1 MKIARLKRQADA
13 LADDARSARLQYKSH
28 AGRSL
33 SIVRRRVGSS
43 AGLAISFSLGFMAG
57 TGTAGSKKA
66 GTSARHRQ
74 RGHEQ
79 SGFVHQ
85 IAHGPL
91 GETALKLATA
101 FVARSLMKVMQERS
115 DESQVEAAAGGS
127 SVK

>member
-1 MKIARLKRQADA
+1 M
-13 LADDARSARLQYKSH
+13 ADDARSARLQYKSH

-66 GTSARHRQ
+66 GTSARR
-74 RGHEQ
+74 RQ

-101 FVARSLMKVMQERS
+101 FVARSLMKVMQERG
-115 DESQVEAAAGGS
+115 DEPQVEAAAGGS